1 MNIEMTVGTTV
12 GVLSGAASAALE
24 ASNGQTGISVP
35 IISALVGGAVS
46 YGILRGT
53 VMALEARHKDLRE
66 ELKDLSKTL
75 QGVAEKV
82 AHIEGTMERRGQP
95 RNS

>member
-1 MNIEMTVGTTV
+1 MTMEQTVGATV
-12 GVLSGAASAALE
+12 GVLSGVASAALE
-24 ASNGQTGISVP
+24 ASAGQSGISVP

-66 ELKDLSKTL
+66 ELHKVRDTL
-75 QGVAEKV
+75 ERVAEKV
-82 AHIEGTMERRGQP
+82 AHIEGTMERRSRP
-95 RNS
+95 RE

>member
-1 MNIEMTVGTTV
+1 MTVEQTVGMTVGI
-12 GVLSGAASAALE
+12 LSGVASAALE
-24 ASNGQTGISVP
+24 ATNGQAGVFVP

-66 ELKDLSKTL
+66 ELHTIRDTVH
-75 QGVAEKV
+75 GVAEKV
-82 AHIEGTMERRGQP
+82 ARIEGTMERRGAP
-95 RNS
+95 RV

>member
-1 MNIEMTVGTTV
+1 MTMEGTVGLTV
-12 GVLSGAASAALE
+12 GALSGAASAALE
-24 ASNGQTGISVP
+24 ASAGQSGISVP

-66 ELKDLSKTL
+66 ELHTIRDTVHS
-75 QGVAEKV
+75 VAEKV
-82 AHIEGTMERRGQP
+82 ARIEGTMERRGAP
-95 RNS
+95 RV